1 MTATR
6 RLAAILAAD
15 VAGYSRLMG
24 ADEEGTLERLKA
36 LRRELLDPKITEHHG
51 RIVKTT
57 GDGVLVEFASVV
69 DAVRCAV
76 AVQQAMPDRDTG
88 VGANSRIELRIGINL
103 GDVIVEGD
111 DLYGDGVNIAAR
123 IEALADAGGVF
134 VSNTVHDHVRDRLPF
149 VFEDLGEQQVKN
161 ITRPVRVYRV
171 RPEIP
176 HPNSPPHAGEGSAQI
191 LGSSPG
197 TRVGAAAP
205 PALPLPDKPSIAVL
219 PFVNMSGDPEQ
230 EYFADGMVEEI
241 ITALSRIRWLFVIAR
256 NSSFT
261 FKGHA
266 VDVKQVGRELG
277 VRYVLEGSVRKAGG
291 RVRITAQLI
300 DATSGAHLWADRF
313 DGLLEDIFDL
323 QDKVAISVAGVIEP
337 TLRQS
342 EIERARRKR
351 PDSLDAYDLYLRAL
365 PDAVAAMPEDA
376 DKALAL
382 LGKAIDLEPDFAA
395 AHAMIAWCHEQRYL
409 RGGMQEETRIAALR
423 HARHAIAAGSDDAAV
438 LATAGF
444 VIAVCGRDYETAL
457 TAFDRS
463 FALSSSSALALGFSS
478 IVRAWKGDAAIAV
491 EQANRALRLS
501 PFDPWIQLPY
511 TGLAYAHFAA
521 GRFEETVAAA
531 GLATQSNPRLSV
543 PQILHAAAL
552 GCLDRSEDARIA
564 VQRLIELVPG
574 ITVATAV
581 LSARYVDPKNIAAL
595 ENALRR
601 AGLPEG

>member
-1 MTATR
+1 MKQPVER
-6 RLAAILAAD
+6 KLAAILAAD

-24 ADEEGTLERLKA
+24 ADETGTAQE
-36 LRRELLDPKITEHHG
+36 LREHRAAADPLIAQHGG

-57 GDGVLVEFASVV
+57 GDGVLIEFGSVV
-69 DAVRCAV
+69 AAVECAVRLQKLA
-76 AVQQAMPDRDTG
+76 ADRNAGSPTE
-88 VGANSRIELRIGINL
+88 RRMEWRIGVHL
-103 GDVIVEGD
+103 GDVLVEGED
-111 DLYGDGVNIAAR
+111 ILGDGVNIAAR
-123 IEALADAGGVF
+123 LEGIAEPGGICISDDAFRQVRGKIEAEFADI
-134 VSNTVHDHVRDRLPF
+134 
-149 VFEDLGEQQVKN
+149 GEQSLKN
-161 ITRPVRVYRV
+161 IARPLRVYRTGPASA
-171 RPEIP
+171 PE
-176 HPNSPPHAGEGSAQI
+176 Q
-191 LGSSPG
+191 L
-197 TRVGAAAP
+197 TAP
-205 PALPLPDKPSIAVL
+205 PAALPLPDKPSIAVL
-219 PFVNMSGDPEQ
+219 PFANMSGDPEQ

-256 NSSFT
+256 NSTFT
-261 FKGHA
+261 YKGKA

-277 VRYVLEGSVRKAGG
+277 VRYVLEGSVRKGG
-291 RVRITAQLI
+291 NRVRITAQLI
-300 DATSGAHLWADRF
+300 DATNGAHLWADRF
-313 DGLLEDIFDL
+313 DGLLEDVFEL

-365 PDAVAAMPEDA
+365 PDAFAAMPEDA

-382 LGKAIDLEPDFAA
+382 LGKAIELEPDFAA
-395 AHAMIAWCHEQRYL
+395 AHAIIAFCHEQRYL

-423 HARHAIAAGSDDAAV
+423 HARQAIAAGGDDAAA

-444 VIAVCGRDYETAL
+444 VIAVAGHDYETAL

-463 FALSSSSALALGFSS
+463 FALSGSSALALGYSS
-478 IVRAWKGDAAIAV
+478 IVRAWKGDDAIAV
-491 EQANRALRLS
+491 EQANRAVRLS
-501 PFDPWIQLPY
+501 PFDPWIYTPY
-511 TGLAYAHFAA
+511 IGLAYAHFAA

-531 GLATQSNPRLSV
+531 SLATQSNPRFTV

-552 GCLDRSEDARIA
+552 GCLDRKEDAKTV

-574 ITVATAV
+574 ITVATAI
-581 LSARYVDPKNIAAL
+581 LSARYVDPKNIASL